1 MYTLLQD
8 VRYALRMMRK
18 SPAFSLAAILT
29 LALGMGANTVM
40 FSVLNTV
47 LLRPLPYPHP
57 DRLVQIWETD
67 SRRGEVRGPVSAY
80 NFVDWRSQSQTL
92 AQMATYDSNSAVLTG
107 LKTPRRV
114 YISFVSAGFFD
125 VLQIAPLKGRTFLAG
140 EDDPGKDRVVVLSYG
155 AWLRHFGSDPGIVGR
170 SITLDGNAY
179 SVVGVM
185 PGSFAFPGP
194 GTEMWCL
201 PGFDLKKV
209 GHRHHGLFAVGRM
222 KPGILLYQAQ
232 AEMNTIADG
241 LDKQYGT
248 FGGVRLVGL
257 QDETVGNA
265 RRSLLVLWAA
275 VIAVLLIAC
284 ANVAG
289 LLLARAVSRQKEVAI
304 RVALGGTR
312 TRLIR
317 QFLTESVLLALAG
330 GGLGVLLALGAGRFV
345 IASSNGAIPRLR
357 DLQINAWVLA
367 FSGAVCIV
375 TGVMF
380 GLAPA
385 LHALRSALNTSL
397 KEGGSRSSQ
406 LSDRLHLRSFFVV
419 SELALA
425 VVLLVSAGLL
435 TKTLWRLQHVDTGFQ
450 SENILSFRFALPQA
464 KYPEPRQRADL
475 YQRIE
480 ERLAALP
487 GVESVGATS
496 GLPFG
501 GSRSATSFDIEGR
514 PYDAAH
520 MPLPHADYRTVSP
533 AYFQTMRM
541 PLLEGREFTL
551 HDSQSAPSVTVV
563 SQAFVRKFFPD
574 RGPIGQRLKIHDQ
587 FFEIVG
593 VVADIKQDDMAAP
606 GIPEM
611 YASHLQADASPTAF
625 FVVRSRTELRALAAS
640 VRSAVQEITPD
651 EPIYSLS
658 SMNDRLSLAI
668 APQKFSSLL
677 LGIFAGLA
685 LLLAAIGIY
694 GVISYMVAQRT
705 HEIGI
710 RMALGADRRDVLR
723 LILRQGARIAA
734 IGLTLGTVAAQVAT
748 QALSSLL
755 FGVNAKDPGIFLGV
769 GVLLALVVLLASYVP
784 ARRATKVDPLVALR
798 CE

>member
-67 SRRGEVRGPVSAY
+67 SRRGDTHGVVSAY
-80 NFVDWRSQSQTL
+80 NFVDWRNQSQTL

-107 LKTPRRV
+107 QKAPRRV

-125 VLQIAPLKGRTFLAG
+125 VLQITPLKGRTFLAG

-155 AWLRHFGSDPGIVGR
+155 AWQRHFGSDPGIVGKT
-170 SITLDGNAY
+170 ITLDGNTY

-201 PGFDLKKV
+201 PGFDLTKV
-209 GHRHHGLFAVGRM
+209 GRRHHGLLAVGRM
-222 KPGILLYQAQ
+222 KPGIPLDQAQ

-289 LLLARAVSRQKEVAI
+289 LLLARAISRQKEVAI

-593 VVADIKQDDMAAP
+593 VVADIKQDDLAAP

-651 EPIYSLS
+651 EPIYSPS
-658 SMNDRLSLAI
+658 SMNDLLSLAI

-710 RMALGADRRDVLR
+710 RMALGADRKDVLR

-734 IGLTLGTVAAQVAT
+734 IGLTLGTVAALVAT

-769 GVLLALVVLLASYVP
+769 GVLLALVVLMASYVP
-784 ARRATKVDPLVALR
+784 ARRAAKVDPLVALR